1 VCQNRPNRTRIEAD
15 HLLGSMLERC
25 RAHGLDDRIHLLAY
39 VAAKAHEERRAA
51 GRLPA

>member
-1 VCQNRPNRTRIEAD
+1 
-15 HLLGSMLERC
+15 MLERC

-39 VAAKAHEERRAA
+39 VAAKAYEERRAA